1 MPVARYVEN
10 HNSARMG
17 ASVPYRD
24 ELLRIGGEMSLTI
37 GTMMALS
44 FVVSLIGLAFL
55 IWAVASRQ
63 FRVNQSDAEL
73 IFPGAEGADHQ
84 PDDPT
89 SFGFQAAAEPGEGTD
104 TRHRNLIFALIG
116 FGTFWLVLGSFFGV
130 IASLKLHLPDWLTG
144 SAPLTFGRM
153 RTMHLNSV
161 IYGWLSLAGIGV
173 AMFLVPRLFKT
184 PLRGAK
190 YGWAGL
196 AFWNVGVA
204 VGVYA
209 IATGWTDGMEW
220 LEIPWQ
226 VDGLLAIGGGCFAA
240 PLVLTALKRNVHHI
254 YVTAWYYLGALV
266 WFPVLF
272 IIANIPIHSG
282 VQQATVN
289 WWFAHNVLGLWLTP
303 IGVGAAYY
311 VLPKIIG
318 KPIYSYRLSL
328 LGFWAL
334 ALFYSQ
340 VGMHHLIGGPVPTW
354 VVTLSVVQSVMMF
367 IPVIAVAINQHVLW
381 GSNLWAFKQSLP
393 LRFVAFGA
401 VMYTLASFQGSME
414 AVRAVNTVTHFT
426 HYTVGHAHLGA
437 YAFVS
442 LVLFGTVYYL
452 MPILTGRLWPYP
464 RLIALHFW
472 LVAIGFGVYFFS
484 LTIGGWLQGLTMLDA
499 SRDWLESMR
508 ITVPYLQG
516 RSVGGTL
523 MTLGHILF
531 AVNLLSLVL
540 VARRSDETA
549 AAPAPATGVS

>member
-1 MPVARYVEN
+1 
-10 HNSARMG
+10 
-17 ASVPYRD
+17 
-24 ELLRIGGEMSLTI
+24 MSLTI

-44 FVVSLIGLAFL
+44 FVVSLIALAFL
-55 IWAVASRQ
+55 IWAVASQQ

-73 IFPGAEGADHQ
+73 IFPESEGSQHQ

-89 SFGFQAAAEPGEGTD
+89 SFGFQGKAEPGEGTD
-104 TRHRNLIFALIG
+104 TGHRNLIFALVG
-116 FGTFWLVLGSFFGV
+116 FGVLWLVLGSVFGLV
-130 IASLKLHLPDWLTG
+130 ASLKLHLPDWLTG

-153 RTMHLNSV
+153 RTMHLNAV
-161 IYGWLSLAGIGV
+161 AYGWLSNTGIAV
-173 AMFLVPRLFKT
+173 AFFLIPRLFKT
-184 PLRGAK
+184 ALRGGNLA
-190 YGWAGL
+190 WAGV
-196 AFWNVGVA
+196 AFWNIGVGI
-204 VGVYA
+204 GVWA
-209 IATGWTDGMEW
+209 IATGWTDGLEW
-220 LEIPWQ
+220 LEIPYQ
-226 VDGLLAIGGGCFAA
+226 VDVLLAIGGACFAA

-272 IIANIPIHSG
+272 IIGNIPIHTG
-282 VQQATVN
+282 VQQATMN

-367 IPVIAVAINQHVLW
+367 VPVIAVAVNQHVLW
-381 GSNLWAFKQSLP
+381 GTNLWAFKQSLP

-414 AVRAVNTVTHFT
+414 AVRAINTVTHFT

-442 LVLFGTVYYL
+442 LVLFGTVYYF
-452 MPILTGRLWPYP
+452 MPILTGRLWPAP

-472 LVAIGFGVYFFS
+472 LVAIGFGIYFFS
-484 LTIGGWLQGLTMLDA
+484 LTIGGWLQGLAMLDA
-499 SRDWLESMR
+499 SRDWLESMQ
-508 ITVPYLQG
+508 ITIPYLTG
-516 RSVGGTL
+516 RSIGGGL
-523 MTLGHILF
+523 MTLGHLVF
-531 AVNLLSLVL
+531 ALNLLLLAFAPRTQASAASSAP
-540 VARRSDETA
+540 VAGSSAATA
-549 AAPAPATGVS
+549 G

>member
-1 MPVARYVEN
+1 
-10 HNSARMG
+10 
-17 ASVPYRD
+17 
-24 ELLRIGGEMSLTI
+24 MSLTI
-37 GTMMALS
+37 GMMMALS
-44 FVVSLIGLAFL
+44 FVASLVALAFL
-55 IWAVASRQ
+55 IWAVAARQ
-63 FRVNQSDAEL
+63 FQVTQADAEA
-73 IFPGAEGADHQ
+73 IFDETDGAEHP

-89 SFGFQAAAEPGEGTD
+89 SFGFRADGADKSAMTG
-104 TRHRNLIFALIG
+104 RVLILTLVGFA
-116 FGTFWLVLGSFFGV
+116 TVWLVVGSAFGL

-144 SAPLTFGRM
+144 HAPLAFGRM

-173 AMFLVPRLFKT
+173 AMFLVPRIFKA
-184 PLRGAK
+184 PLQAVPL
-190 YGWAGL
+190 GWAGL
-196 AFWNVGVA
+196 ILWNVGVA
-204 VGVYA
+204 IGVYA
-209 IATGWTDGMEW
+209 IATGWTDGQEW

-226 VDGLLAIGGGCFAA
+226 VDGLLAVGGACFAV
-240 PLVLTALKRNVHHI
+240 PLIMTALRREIHHI

-266 WFPVLF
+266 WFPVIF
-272 IIANIPIHSG
+272 IGANLPIHSG

-367 IPVIAVAINQHVLW
+367 VPVIAVAINQHVLW
-381 GSNLWAFKQSLP
+381 GSNLWAFKRSLP

-401 VMYTLASFQGSME
+401 VMYTLASFQGSIG

-442 LVLFGTVYYL
+442 LVMFGTIYYL
-452 MPILTGRLWPYP
+452 TPILTGRLWPMP
-464 RLIALHFW
+464 RLISAHFW
-472 LVAIGFGVYFFS
+472 LVAVGFAIYFVS
-484 LTIGGWLQGLTMLDA
+484 LTVGGWMQGTAMLDA
-499 SRDWLESMR
+499 TRDFVESMEL
-508 ITVPYLQG
+508 TVPYLQG
-516 RSVGGTL
+516 RSVGGAL
-523 MTLGHILF
+523 MTAGHLLF
-531 AVNLLSLVL
+531 AVNL
-540 VARRSDETA
+540 VALALTDHAKPEAQRERAT
-549 AAPAPATGVS
+549 PAE

>member
-1 MPVARYVEN
+1 
-10 HNSARMG
+10 
-17 ASVPYRD
+17 
-24 ELLRIGGEMSLTI
+24 MSLTI

-55 IWAVASRQ
+55 IWAVASKQ
-63 FRVNQSDAEL
+63 FRVDQSDAEV
-73 IFPGAEGADHQ
+73 IFSGAEGEDHA

-89 SFGFQAAAEPGEGTD
+89 SFGFQEDAEPGEGTD
-104 TRHRNLIFALIG
+104 TRHRKLIFALIG
-116 FGTFWLVLGSFFGV
+116 FGTFWLVLGSIFGV

-144 SAPLTFGRM
+144 SAPLSFGRM

-184 PLRGAK
+184 PLRGVNLAW
-190 YGWAGL
+190 GGL
-196 AFWNVGVA
+196 VLWNIGVA

-226 VDGLLAIGGGCFAA
+226 VDILLAAGGACFAA
-240 PLVLTALKRNVHHI
+240 PLVLTAVNRNVHHI

-272 IIANIPIHSG
+272 VIGNLPIHTG
-282 VQQATVN
+282 VQGATVN

-367 IPVIAVAINQHVLW
+367 IPVIAVAVNQHVLW
-381 GSNLWAFKQSLP
+381 ATNLWAFKQSLP

-426 HYTVGHAHLGA
+426 HYTVAHAHLGA

-452 MPILTGRLWPYP
+452 MPILTGRLWPAP

-484 LTIGGWLQGLTMLDA
+484 LSIGGWLQGLAMLDA
-499 SRDWLESMR
+499 SRDWLESMQLMQ
-508 ITVPYLQG
+508 PYLEG

-523 MTLGHILF
+523 MTLGHLLF
-531 AVNLLSLVL
+531 AINLLSLVF
-540 VARRSDETA
+540 APRRSTDAVGTA
-549 AAPAPATGVS
+549 TPATSAS